1 MLASKIQIF
10 SPAKPHSLKNA
21 RPHIVSRKHFAG
33 KVRASGSG
41 DGGDSLDEMFKKE
54 LKKRRINTVDD
65 IKDTPNTKTT
75 TPPPLFQNDTTDQLE
90 RSRKLN
96 SEGLEGLIPR
106 ASALVQLGLS
116 FFLAF
121 GPFIIA
127 VILAS
132 AAIYA
137 VFGDNFVH
145 GGTPSSS
152 FSPPQ
157 YDPLELLNE
166 PTVDPMIPM

>member
-1 MLASKIQIF
+1 M
-10 SPAKPHSLKNA
+10 
-21 RPHIVSRKHFAG
+21 
-33 KVRASGSG
+33 
-41 DGGDSLDEMFKKE
+41 DEMFKKE
-54 LKKRRINTVDD
+54 LEKRRINTVDD
-65 IKDTPNTKTT
+65 IKDTKTT

-106 ASALVQLGLS
+106 ASALAQLGLS

-121 GPFIIA
+121 GPFIVA

-145 GGTPSSS
+145 GGRPSTS

>member
-1 MLASKIQIF
+1 
-10 SPAKPHSLKNA
+10 
-21 RPHIVSRKHFAG
+21 
-33 KVRASGSG
+33 
-41 DGGDSLDEMFKKE
+41 MFKKE
-54 LKKRRINTVDD
+54 LEKRRINSVDD
-65 IKDTPNTKTT
+65 IKDTPTTKTT
-75 TPPPLFQNDTTDQLE
+75 TPPPLFQNDDQLE

-137 VFGDNFVH
+137 VFGDNLIH
-145 GGTPSSS
+145 GGRPSSS

-166 PTVDPMIPM
+166 PTVDPMVPM

>member
-1 MLASKIQIF
+1 VIT
-10 SPAKPHSLKNA
+10 SLKFTA
-21 RPHIVSRKHFAG
+21 SQLIKRSTCAG
-33 KVRASGSG
+33 GEN
-41 DGGDSLDEMFKKE
+41 LDEMFKKE
-54 LKKRRINTVDD
+54 LEKRRINSVDD
-65 IKDTPNTKTT
+65 IKDKPNTTTT
-75 TPPPLFQNDTTDQLE
+75 TPPPMFQNDPTEDQLE

-132 AAIYA
+132 TAIYA
-137 VFGDNFVH
+137 IFGDNFVH
-145 GGTPSSS
+145 GGTPSASG
-152 FSPPQ
+152 PPQ